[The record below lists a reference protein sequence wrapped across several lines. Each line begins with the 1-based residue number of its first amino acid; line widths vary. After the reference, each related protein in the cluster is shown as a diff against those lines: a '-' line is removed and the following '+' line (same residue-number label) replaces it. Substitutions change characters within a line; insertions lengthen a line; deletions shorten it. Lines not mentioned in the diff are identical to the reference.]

1 MARKKPRRPFDLIAV
16 EYTWMLV
23 DRDTLRAAPRA
34 EEVLRDVTGKGAR
47 SLEWSAGPAAH
58 LLRLAPA
65 PSAAWSNAVELQVA
79 QEVRAVSQVLS
90 ERQLA
95 LLPAGGHP
103 LFDPRKETIIW
114 QDDTTSLAARTIG
127 CDTHGWGN
135 ALFSMVEL
143 PFGTDEEFSRLHAAL
158 RMVLPI
164 VPALSAASPLHQGHW
179 NKDLDGALMAHMD
192 HAGRMPQLIG
202 AFVPES
208 VVGQE
213 EYYREVLGPI
223 AQALAEHDRSGTV
236 DHQLWNRRAVIA
248 RFDRAT
254 LQLRIADMQECPAA
268 DTAIAEMVVAVTKAM
283 LAGRW
288 VSNYLQRAW
297 HETDLAAIL
306 KDTAQHA
313 GAAVITNKDYL
324 LMFGLLRES
333 ATANEL
339 WRHLYQQFRQELSE
353 PTRLRIAHILDR
365 GCLAQR
371 IRTHIG
377 EQATPDR
384 IALLY
389 QELIGCLA
397 EDRQLA

>member
-1 MARKKPRRPFDLIAV
+1 MARKKQRRPFDLIGL

-23 DRDTLRAAPRA
+23 DRSTLRAAPRA
-34 EEVLRDVTGKGAR
+34 EEVLREVVGKGSR
-47 SLEWSAGPAAH
+47 NLEWSAGPAAH

-65 PSAAWSNAVELQVA
+65 PSAAWNNAVELQVA
-79 QEVRAVSQVLS
+79 QEVRTVGLALA

-95 LLPAGGHP
+95 LLPSGAHP
-103 LFDPRKETIIW
+103 TFDPRKETITW
-114 QDDTTSLAARTIG
+114 QDETTSLAARTIG
-127 CDTHGWGN
+127 CDTHGWAN
-135 ALFSMVEL
+135 ALCAMVEL

-164 VPALSAASPLHQGHW
+164 VPALSAASPLQEGRW
-179 NKDLDGALMAHMD
+179 NSALDGALVAQME
-192 HAGRMPQLIG
+192 HAGRIPQLVG
-202 AFVPES
+202 PFVPES

-268 DTAIAEMVVAVTKAM
+268 DTAIAEMVVTVTKAM

-306 KDTAQHA
+306 KDTMQH
-313 GAAVITNKDYL
+313 GGSAVISNKDYL

-333 ATANEL
+333 ATASEL

-371 IRTHIG
+371 IYARIG
-377 EQATPDR
+377 DVPSPDR
-384 IALLY
+384 IASLCR
-389 QELIGCLA
+389 ELICCL
-397 EDRQLA
+397 EDDRQLA